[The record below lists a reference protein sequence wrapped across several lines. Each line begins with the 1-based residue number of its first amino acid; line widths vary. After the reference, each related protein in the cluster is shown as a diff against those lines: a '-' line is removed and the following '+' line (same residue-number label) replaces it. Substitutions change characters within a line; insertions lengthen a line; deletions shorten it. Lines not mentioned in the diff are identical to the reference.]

1 MNEETKYCKF
11 CGKEKP
17 IKYFVKSGF
26 CVKNICKD
34 CNNKK
39 QKEVYK
45 NSKNYHKLQQE
56 NQQLKEKYNKALEI
70 LTEYN
75 LPYEIDKFNT
85 KEENLDYCSKNCSVD
100 EEIFIKCWDRFIE
113 QEIEGSNK

>member
-17 IKYFVKSGF
+17 IKDFVKSGF

-56 NQQLKEKYNKALEI
+56 NQQLKEQINNLECLVESMKLGVAL
-70 LTEYN
+70 N
-75 LPYEIDKFNT
+75 Q
-85 KEENLDYCSKNCSVD
+85 KEEKLLDKVLFRSDK
-100 EEIFIKCWDRFIE
+100 
-113 QEIEGSNK
+113 